1 MRWISNIE
9 GPLPPA
15 TLAGACLAWLVLVCL
30 GAGVHFSGALS
41 GSEAALLDAW
51 MGLRRPVP
59 VDERILLV
67 EVDAGVGA
75 RLGKPA
81 VLWTGDYAR
90 AIRALLDGGATAVG
104 LDLILH
110 ARREGLPQDSP
121 ILAALEEGEL
131 ALGLEVLRGRVVL
144 GEFFGP
150 SLSGGP
156 DASAERRSVPTLH
169 FAAEPLGNTAFL
181 NVATD
186 PDGTVRCVPLFWST
200 GPIPRTRTL
209 AGRLAELTLGGEML
223 LQQGRVTLAGA
234 DVVTEEQGTL
244 LRFQDPGPRFA
255 RLPLSQILESLDR
268 GTRLPDLRG
277 RVCLLGPGFDDASD
291 LHRTPRDWAGGPLSL
306 TPGMQ
311 IHAAAL
317 NTLLTGRFLRPSGRG
332 LTLVLLA
339 VVSGL
344 GLAVA
349 LGLRPMAGLLVTF
362 LALPVGFAVG
372 LTALQ
377 ELDLR
382 LPGVVLA
389 LVGGTAFGAGWG
401 LRYWTLDRARQ
412 QIRSLFGRYV
422 SEPVMRELT
431 RNPASLAL
439 GGTRRRVT
447 VLFSDINDFTPT
459 CERHTPEEVLA
470 MLNAY
475 FEEMVEIVFRHQGTV
490 KQFVGDEIMVI
501 FGAPEVQSD
510 HAARAV
516 RTAVEMTRRLEE
528 LDRNSQ
534 GRPGFYKVK
543 IGIHTGDVV
552 VGNVGARARTEYAA
566 VGDDV
571 NLAARIEG
579 LAGRLEV
586 PLLVSAATRAECQA
600 DLPGLDWV
608 SRGVHPFKGKTA
620 RIEVFEV
627 RPRGEGSEPS

>member
-1 MRWISNIE
+1 MPRTVQVGAFLAWLLAFLLGGGLHFSH
-9 GPLPPA
+9 G
-15 TLAGACLAWLVLVCL
+15 LAGA
-30 GAGVHFSGALS
+30 
-41 GSEAALLDAW
+41 EAALLDTW

-59 VDERILLV
+59 VDPRIVLV
-67 EVDAGVGA
+67 EVDPGVGA
-75 RLGKPA
+75 RLGKPTA
-81 VLWTGDYAR
+81 LWTGDYAR
-90 AIRALLDGGATAVG
+90 AIRALLDRGAIAVG

-131 ALGLEVLRGRVVL
+131 ALGLEVLGGRVVL

-150 SLSGGP
+150 PLSGGA
-156 DASAERRSVPTLH
+156 DASAARRSVPTLH

-186 PDGTVRCVPLFWST
+186 PDGTVRCIPLFWSS
-200 GPIPRTRTL
+200 GPVSRTRTL
-209 AGRLAELTLGGEML
+209 AGRLAELALGAEMVL
-223 LQQGRVTLAGA
+223 EDGRVTLAGVE
-234 DVVTEEQGTL
+234 VVAEQQGTL
-244 LRFQDPGPRFA
+244 LRFQDPGPIFT
-255 RLPLSQILESLDR
+255 RLPLSRILEALDR
-268 GTRLPDLRG
+268 GEELPDLEG
-277 RVCLLGPGFDDASD
+277 RVCLVGPGGYETSD
-291 LHRTPRDWAGGPLSL
+291 LHRTPRDWRGGALSL
-306 TPGMQ
+306 TPGLE

-317 NTLLTGRFLRPSGRG
+317 NTLLTGRFLRPSGPG
-332 LTLVLLA
+332 LSVALVAGVSLLGLVL
-339 VVSGL
+339 S
-344 GLAVA
+344 
-349 LGLRPMAGLLVTF
+349 LGLRP
-362 LALPVGFAVG
+362 AVG
-372 LTALQ
+372 LPLAFLGLPLGFAAGLMALQ
-377 ELDLR
+377 ELDLWV
-382 LPGVVLA
+382 PGVTLA
-389 LVGGTAFGAGWG
+389 LTGGLAFGSGWG

-447 VLFSDINDFTPT
+447 VLFSDINDFTPI

-501 FGAPEVQSD
+501 FGAPESQPD

-516 RTAVEMTRRLEE
+516 RTAVEMARRLRE
-528 LDRNSQ
+528 LARNSG
-534 GRPGFYKVK
+534 GRPGFYQVK

-552 VGNVGARARTEYAA
+552 VGNVGARTRTEYAA

-579 LAGRLEV
+579 LAGRLEA
-586 PLLVSAATRAECQA
+586 PILVSEATRAECQA
-600 DLPGLDWV
+600 DLPDLEWV

-627 RPRGEGSEPS
+627 RPRGEGMETA

>member
-1 MRWISNIE
+1 MRLCSNFE

-15 TLAGACLAWLVLVCL
+15 ALAGAFLAWLAAVCL
-30 GAGVHFSGALS
+30 GAGLHLSGALT
-41 GSEAALLDAW
+41 GAEATLLDVW

-59 VDERILLV
+59 VDDRILLV

-75 RLGKPA
+75 RLGKPT

-90 AIRALLDGGATAVG
+90 AVRALLERGATAVG

-131 ALGLEVLRGRVVL
+131 ALGLEVLGGRVVL

-150 SLSGGP
+150 PVSGGP

-169 FAAEPLGNTAFL
+169 YAAEPLGNTAFL

-186 PDGTVRCVPLFWST
+186 PDGTVRCVPLFWSS
-200 GPIPRTRTL
+200 GSAPRTRTL
-209 AGRLAELTLGGEML
+209 AGRLAELTVGGEMSL
-223 LQQGRVTLAGA
+223 RQGRVTLAGTQ
-234 DVVTEEQGTL
+234 VVTEGQGTL

-255 RLPLSQILESLDR
+255 RLPLSQILDRLDR
-268 GTRLPDLRG
+268 AEDLPDLRG

-291 LHRTPRDWAGGPLSL
+291 LHRTPRDWRGGPLSL
-306 TPGMQ
+306 TPGLQ

-317 NTLLTGRFLRPSGRG
+317 NTLLTGRFLRQSGPG
-332 LTLVLLA
+332 LTVLLLA

-349 LGLRPMAGLLVTF
+349 LGLRPMAALLVTV
-362 LALPVGFAVG
+362 LSLPLGFTVG

-377 ELDLR
+377 ELDLWV
-382 LPGVVLA
+382 PGMVLA
-389 LVGGTAFGAGWG
+389 LAGAAAFGAGWG
-401 LRYWTLDRARQ
+401 LRYWTLDRARR

-447 VLFSDINDFTPT
+447 VLFSDINDFTPI

-470 MLNAY
+470 MLNVY

-501 FGAPEVQSD
+501 FGAPDVQSD

-516 RTAVEMTRRLEE
+516 RTAIEMTRRLEE
-528 LDRNSQ
+528 MARNSQ
-534 GRPGFYKVK
+534 GHPGFYQVK

-552 VGNVGARARTEYAA
+552 VGNVGARTRTEYAA

-586 PLLVSAATRAECQA
+586 PILVSEVTRAECQA
-600 DLPGLDWV
+600 DLPSLKWV

-627 RPRGEGSEPS
+627 RPRGEGSEP